1 MAFEDPGS
9 VAYLYEGDKKIAQ
22 IKVDTTVVLKNLKT
36 GKEYNS
42 DAECDA
48 DVDDPNTDTKR
59 EDISRSVYIKVAKMP
74 AVGAES

>member
-1 MAFEDPGS
+1 MSFEEPGS

-36 GKEYNS
+36 NKEYDS
-42 DAECDA
+42 DAEGAADA
-48 DVDDPNTDTKR
+48 ANPDTDTKR

-74 AVGAES
+74 DIGSES

>member
-1 MAFEDPGS
+1 MAFEEPGS

-36 GKEYNS
+36 GKEYLSDKEAEDDVNS
-42 DAECDA
+42 P
-48 DVDDPNTDTKR
+48 VTDTTKD
-59 EDISRSVYIKVAKMP
+59 DISRSVYIKVAKMP

>member
-1 MAFEDPGS
+1 MAFEEPGS
-9 VAYLYEGDKKIAQ
+9 VANLNEGDKKIAQ

-42 DAECDA
+42 DAEGDA